1 MNTALKLSIAALA
14 LVGGTVLVTAA
25 ALRPQDK
32 GEGAPPGMD
41 PEMMMKM
48 MELATPGQMHK
59 DLMKGAGNWEESYKM
74 RMAPDAPWTEFTGT
88 SKAEPVLGGRYLMQ
102 TINFEMM
109 GMPMQGLQLLG
120 YDNLKKEYT
129 AIWADSMS
137 TWWVTSRGTKSADGS
152 IDLKGTMVDVAG
164 ERPFR
169 MVVRHKSDD
178 LVEIEMY
185 DTIPPK
191 GEVQV
196 MGITSK
202 RKK

>member
-1 MNTALKLSIAALA
+1 MQAIDWAVLLAYVA
-14 LVGGTVLVTAA
+14 LV
-25 ALRPQDK
+25 
-32 GEGAPPGMD
+32 
-41 PEMMMKM
+41 
-48 MELATPGQMHK
+48 
-59 DLMKGAGNWEESYKM
+59 
-74 RMAPDAPWTEFTGT
+74 
-88 SKAEPVLGGRYLMQ
+88 LGIGWY
-102 TINFEMM
+102 
-109 GMPMQGLQLLG
+109 
-120 YDNLKKEYT
+120 
-129 AIWADSMS
+129 
-137 TWWVTSRGTKSADGS
+137 VSRGTKSADGS